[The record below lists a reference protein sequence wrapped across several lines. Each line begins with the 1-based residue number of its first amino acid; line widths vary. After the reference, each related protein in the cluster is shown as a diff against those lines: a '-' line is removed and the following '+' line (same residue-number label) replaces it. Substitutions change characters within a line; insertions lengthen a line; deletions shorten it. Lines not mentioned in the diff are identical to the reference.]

1 MSLQEEIEALTHSIS
16 HNGSE
21 NEKLDLILDFNKKA
35 LSEMGFAFSLN
46 AIKNNPH
53 DASQL
58 KSAGCGYLT
67 KGHKLKHEA
76 ELMLSASRMLL
87 SIIGG
92 SVDVDP
98 DDVDAFVMDINRMHK
113 EYKKQQILKQ
123 AFSEFDEI
131 SKDMPQELRKILRKF
146 LEGDENGDN

>member
-21 NEKLDLILDFNKKA
+21 DEKLDLILDFNKRA

-58 KSAGCGYLT
+58 KSAGCGYLS

-87 SIIGG
+87 SIMGG

-98 DDVDAFVMDINRMHK
+98 DDVESFIHDINTMHK
-113 EYKKQQILKQ
+113 EYKKQIIINK
-123 AFSEFDEI
+123 AFSDFDEA

-146 LEGDENGDN
+146 LGDENGDN